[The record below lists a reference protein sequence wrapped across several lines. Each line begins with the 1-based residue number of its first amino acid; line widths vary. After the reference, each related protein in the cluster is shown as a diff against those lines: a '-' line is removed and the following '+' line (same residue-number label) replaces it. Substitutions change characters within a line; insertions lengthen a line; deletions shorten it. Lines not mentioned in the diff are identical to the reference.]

1 MMETLDGTEW
11 DVVILGTGFAE
22 SLLALSLSRSG
33 KRILH
38 LDKND
43 YYGGDEAALSLSEAE
58 AWASRFAEDAPQ
70 CRFSKASV
78 TKPAASEAEH
88 GNQLSS
94 SRAYS
99 LALAPHIIYAR
110 SNLVPALVSSRSH
123 SQLDFQAVGSWF
135 VVGSSADSSQVQQ
148 RLIRVPSGR
157 EDVFQ
162 DKSFDL
168 KAKRSLMKFLRFV
181 AAYEDQPDVW
191 EGSRQLPFSIFLE
204 QKFGLPA
211 SSHEPIL
218 ALTMSQAS
226 AGSTSTEHA
235 LPSIARHLRS
245 LGIFGPGFGA
255 VLPKWGGL
263 AEIAQV
269 ACRAC
274 AVGGGVYVLNKSIKS
289 MTPAHDDSGPS
300 LELSDGEKLSTTW
313 LCGSV
318 DDSSALRLGTNATPS
333 SAYSTSRSISIVS
346 SPLPSLFP
354 PTSEGGVAPAG
365 AVVVVPSSDASEPP
379 VHMFVHTSDAGECP
393 MNQSVIYS
401 SIAMPHDSGLPH
413 LERAVASLLGAV
425 REQPSPQ
432 VLWSLRYQ
440 QQHADFEHS
449 LMNAQEGV
457 IVLSSLSCD
466 LVLEDSSLDKVKIAW
481 QKITGESENA
491 FMNFDPRE
499 GANDED
505 D

>member
-11 DVVILGTGFAE
+11 DVVISGTGFAE

-43 YYGGDEAALSLSEAE
+43 YYGGHEAALSLSEAE

-70 CRFSKASV
+70 CRFTKASV

-99 LALAPHIIYAR
+99 LALAPHLIYAR

-135 VVGSSADSSQVQQ
+135 VVGSSADSSQAQE
-148 RLIRVPSGR
+148 RLTRVPSGR

-181 AAYEDQPDVW
+181 VAYEDQPDIW
-191 EGSRQLPFSIFLE
+191 QGSRQLPFPIFLE

-218 ALTMSQAS
+218 ALTMSAR
-226 AGSTSTEHA
+226 STSTEHA
-235 LPSIARHLRS
+235 LPRIARHLHS

-255 VLPKWGGL
+255 VLSKWGGL

-289 MTPAHDDSGPS
+289 MTPAHDDSGHC
-300 LELSDGEKLSTTW
+300 LELSDGEKLLTTW

-318 DDSSALRLGTNATPS
+318 DDLSALPLGTNATTS
-333 SAYSTSRSISIVS
+333 SRYSTSRSISIIS

-413 LERAVASLLGAV
+413 LERAVVSLLGGV

-440 QQHADFEHS
+440 QQHTDLEYS
-449 LMNAQEGV
+449 VTDAQEGV
-457 IVLSSLSCD
+457 IVLSALSRD
-466 LVLEDSSLDKVKIAW
+466 LVLEDSSLDNVKIAW
-481 QKITGESENA
+481 QQITGDSENA
-491 FMNFDPRE
+491 FMNFESRE
-499 GANDED
+499 GANEEEE
-505 D
+505 